1 MAIAK
6 RPFGRTSHDSSRTL
20 FGAAA
25 LGSVTEL
32 EAERTL
38 ELLLEYG
45 VNHIDTAASYG
56 DSELRLG
63 PFMAAHRQRFFLA
76 TKTGKR
82 TYSEA
87 KAEFSRSL
95 ERLRVPSVDLIQL
108 HCLVEPAEW
117 ETALGPG
124 GALEALIEARQNK
137 LVRFIGVT
145 GHGLTAPSMH
155 LRALERF
162 EFDSVLFPYSFM
174 MMKNPDYAADVQ
186 RLLSV
191 CQERN
196 VAVQTIKSVT
206 LRPFFEG
213 EVRTHTTW
221 YAPFTE
227 QSDIDQAVHWVL
239 DNPQVFLN
247 TPGDIGLLPKVLA
260 AAARFSSAPD
270 PELLEARA
278 RELGA
283 QPLFA

>member
-1 MAIAK
+1 M
-6 RPFGRTSHDSSRTL
+6 